1 VSYTLTPVD
10 AARDASLV
18 HGWVTRPRA
27 EFWDMLDRTV
37 EEVAEIYAWIQEQE
51 HLAAY
56 LIGLEGLDG
65 DPVGIFQTYE
75 PFVDEIGDHY
85 DRRPGDI
92 GMHLFLHDDARRAGH
107 TARLVDFLL
116 GTLFGDPAV
125 RRVVLEPD
133 VRNERSI
140 ALLGRVG
147 ALLGPVRRLPGKTA
161 QFAFVDRETWT
172 ASRQESRRKFA
183 ADS

>member
-1 VSYTLTPVD
+1 MTYSLTPVD
-10 AARDASLV
+10 PVRDADLI
-18 HGWVTRPRA
+18 HGWVTLPRA
-27 EFWDMLDRTV
+27 EFWGMVDRTV

-51 HLAAY
+51 HLEAY
-56 LIGLEGLDG
+56 LIGLDG
-65 DPVGIFQTYE
+65 TPVGNFLTYD

-92 GMHLFLHDDARRAGH
+92 GMHLFLHDDPRRAGH
-107 TARLVDFLL
+107 TAQLVDFLL
-116 GTLFGDPAV
+116 GTLFADRVV

-140 ALLGRVG
+140 ALLCRAG
-147 ALLGPVRRLPGKTA
+147 AVLGPVRPLPGKTA

-172 ASRQESRRKFA
+172 GSPRKFG